1 MQIYGKTLSGGRISP
16 IFCNF
21 ASEFNTQGQTFQ
33 QEMKYYKAEFQIECA
48 PELRQTAREL
58 LADMAGE
65 TGFEA
70 FEDTEKG
77 IDGYIQIE
85 FLHKA
90 ALDEMIADFPLE
102 DTVITYTLSGVVDE
116 NWNRTWEEQGFEPI
130 NIDGRLL
137 VFDARKPI
145 PNIDCP
151 IAIGIEACKAFGTGT
166 HETTQLILAQ
176 LVDIVKEGTR
186 VLDCGCGTGI
196 LSIAAAKL
204 GAEDVVAYDIDEW
217 SVKNTL
223 HNAML
228 NGVDN
233 ISAMEGDASVLSHV
247 SGVFDV
253 VVANINRNTIIEDL
267 GRFKEVL
274 NGGGT
279 VILSGFYTED
289 APLVIEKATATGLD
303 LKGTNELNNWC
314 VLVMQ

>member
-21 ASEFNTQGQTFQ
+21 ASEFNTQEQAFQ

-58 LADMAGE
+58 LADMVGE

-70 FEDTEKG
+70 FEDTGKG

-90 ALDEMIADFPLE
+90 AIDEVIADFPLE
-102 DTVITYTLSGVVDE
+102 NTVITYTLSGVVDE

-166 HETTQLILAQ
+166 HETTQMILAQ
-176 LVDIVKEGTR
+176 LVDTVKEGMR

-247 SGVFDV
+247 CGVFDV
-253 VVANINRNTIIEDL
+253 VLANINRNVLLDDL
-267 GRFKEVL
+267 DKFKEVL
-274 NGGGT
+274 NIGGT
-279 VILSGFYTED
+279 IILSGFYTED
-289 APLVIEKATATGLD
+289 ADLILKKAKELGFEEKAR
-303 LKGTNELNNWC
+303 KECNNWC
-314 VLVMQ
+314 MLALA

>member
-1 MQIYGKTLSGGRISP
+1 
-16 IFCNF
+16 
-21 ASEFNTQGQTFQ
+21 
-33 QEMKYYKAEFQIECA
+33 MKYYKAEFQIECA

-77 IDGYIQIE
+77 IDGYIQID

-90 ALDEMIADFPLE
+90 SLDEMIADFPLE
-102 DTVITYTLSGVVDE
+102 NTVITYTLSGVVDE

-145 PNIDCP
+145 PDIDCP
-151 IAIGIEACKAFGTGT
+151 IAIGIEACQAFGTGT
-166 HETTQLILAQ
+166 HETTQMILSQ
-176 LVDIVKEGTR
+176 LVDIVQDGMR

-196 LSIAAAKL
+196 LSLAAARL
-204 GAEDVVAYDIDEW
+204 GAGDVVAYDIDEW
-217 SVKNTL
+217 SVKNTC

-228 NGVDN
+228 NGVSN

-247 SGVFDV
+247 CGVFDV
-253 VVANINRNTIIEDL
+253 VMANINRNTLIEDL
-267 GRFKEVL
+267 GKFKEVL

-279 VILSGFYTED
+279 VLLSGFYTED
-289 APLVIEKATATGLD
+289 APLILEKAAEIGLEE
-303 LKGTNELNNWC
+303 KNRQELNNWC
-314 VLVMQ
+314 ALVLQ